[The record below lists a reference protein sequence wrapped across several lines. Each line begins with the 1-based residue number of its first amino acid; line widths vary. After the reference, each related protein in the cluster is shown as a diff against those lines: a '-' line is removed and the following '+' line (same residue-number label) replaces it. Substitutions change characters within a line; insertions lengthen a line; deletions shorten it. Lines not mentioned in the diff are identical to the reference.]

1 MMKCPNCGTEN
12 DDGVRFCK
20 GCGANLQN
28 VSAPTHTPSQAKG
41 NNNILIICV
50 AIVLCVLIIGA
61 VVIFTSGSD
70 DSDDNVAVNDSN
82 DGDSVDSSDD
92 SSASSDSLS
101 IKSGYIF
108 SSDFKQTFCTV
119 NVGEQFAGE
128 DVKISVLYSRDGS
141 NLNNGNIVDK
151 TVSDIG
157 EISVPTADV
166 LNSYPDKAI
175 ITIYD
180 SVGNPLDTKTVKL
193 KTDTSTQYF

>member
-1 MMKCPNCGTEN
+1 
-12 DDGVRFCK
+12 
-20 GCGANLQN
+20 
-28 VSAPTHTPSQAKG
+28 
-41 NNNILIICV
+41 
-50 AIVLCVLIIGA
+50 
-61 VVIFTSGSD
+61 
-70 DSDDNVAVNDSN
+70 
-82 DGDSVDSSDD
+82 
-92 SSASSDSLS
+92 
-101 IKSGYIF
+101 
-108 SSDFKQTFCTV
+108 
-119 NVGEQFAGE
+119 VGEQFAGE